1 MLKVSMKQMLESG
14 VHFGHQAKRWN
25 PKMKCYIFAER
36 NGIYIIDLQKTLRLF
51 KTAYQFIRDTA
62 SEGKTILFV
71 GTKKQAQDAISDEA
85 TRCNMYYVKHR
96 WLGGMLTN
104 YGTIKKSIVKLK
116 KIEHLVESQEYG
128 SYTKKEILKLEKKRQ
143 KISHVLGGIE
153 DMEKLPSA
161 VFIIDPKREKIAI
174 NEALKLEIPIVAIVD
189 TNCDPDGIDYPIPG
203 NDDAIRAIKLI
214 TSKIADAVLEG
225 RGEFL
230 SKNAA
235 IAEEEM
241 KEKDVES
248 KDLIEKELKESQKV
262 LIEDEKKEGI
272 DSDNS
277 KKSAL
282 PQSTLSD

>member
-1 MLKVSMKQMLESG
+1 
-14 VHFGHQAKRWN
+14 
-25 PKMKCYIFAER
+25 
-36 NGIYIIDLQKTLRLF
+36 
-51 KTAYQFIRDTA
+51 
-62 SEGKTILFV
+62 
-71 GTKKQAQDAISDEA
+71 
-85 TRCNMYYVKHR
+85 
-96 WLGGMLTN
+96 MLTN

-116 KIEHLVESQEYG
+116 KIEHLVESKEYG

-235 IAEEEM
+235 LAEEEM

-262 LIEDEKKEGI
+262 LIEDEKKEGV

-277 KKSAL
+277 VKSAL
-282 PQSTLSD
+282 PQSALSD